1 MKNII
6 VLIIL
11 LSTCALAHA
20 QFNTITP
27 SSSIYKVREKKET
40 PIKIEEV
47 KTPDSTLIDG
57 KPTSENS
64 SKWIR
69 QYLNVSYPLDRMV
82 VNSPYGMRRD
92 PFAGKRKQHNGIDF
106 HARGDEVYAMMQG
119 DVVKVGQD
127 KQSGIFVILR
137 HGNYTVS
144 YCHLS
149 KVLVKMG
156 SKVKAGEAVAITGNT
171 GKSTGEHLHLAVKY
185 GGEYI
190 NPNILLQYI
199 REIHEEAL

>member
-1 MKNII
+1 MKNVIT
-6 VLIIL
+6 LIIL
-11 LSTCALAHA
+11 LSICVLSHA

-27 SSSIYKVREKKET
+27 SLSIYKIREKKDL
-40 PIKIEEV
+40 PMSISKIEQ
-47 KTPDSTLIDG
+47 PDSTAING
-57 KPTSENS
+57 EPMSENS
-64 SKWIR
+64 SKWIQ
-69 QYLNVSYPLDRMV
+69 QYLSVSYPLDRMV
-82 VNSPYGMRRD
+82 VNSSYGMRRD
-92 PFAGKRKQHNGIDF
+92 PFTGKRKLHNGIDF
-106 HARGDEVYAMMQG
+106 HAGNDEVYAMMQG

-149 KVLVKMG
+149 RVLVKTG
-156 SKVKAGEAVAITGNT
+156 SKVKAGEAVAITGST

-185 GGEYI
+185 DGEYI

-199 REIHEEAL
+199 KEVHEEE